1 MKTKLYSV
9 LRIIIK
15 ICLCLSLIVA
25 VGLLLSYVKNLN
37 PLQDGFGVGDLIP
50 RIIYGDDYWTWEK
63 LTDGIYASWSV
74 FTILFCLDKLC
85 DIWERIKSN
94 YGECQH

>member
-15 ICLCLSLIVA
+15 VCLGLSLIVA

-37 PLQDGFGVGDLIP
+37 PLQDGFSVGDFIP

-63 LTDGIYASWSV
+63 LTEGLYASWSLFV
-74 FTILFCLDKLC
+74 ILFCLDKLY
-85 DIWERIKSN
+85 DILERAKSN
-94 YGECQH
+94 YGKCRH